1 MLQLNRPEAVALSP
15 GLTLYAIPTDR
26 FKTARLTVYT
36 VMRAD
41 KRLSPRISLLSRVL
55 GRGTEHYPRRS
66 LLNRRLDELYGT
78 VLDIGNSL
86 YGDNHVL
93 SFTVEPLDDAFLPRI
108 DRDMDLLCG
117 SLDVISQIMLH
128 PLRDPDGC
136 LCRDAVEKEK
146 QARRDDIIDRR
157 SRPDAYASDRMRVLL
172 YGDEPAGTYLLGEPD
187 DLMSIT
193 AEELTKLWQSWLKH
207 ARFEVFYVGQTPAG
221 DVADKWRTAFGDF
234 SPCPGQPLPTLL
246 HKAPTDVRRVDEE
259 RPLAQGKLYVCLTS
273 DIDPMREPEVM
284 AAAVL
289 MNELLGGMQGGALL
303 YRYVRGDLGL
313 CYYCDSGYYGS
324 KGVLVVSCGVG
335 AENRQAAEQAIHDC
349 IRRVADGDF
358 TEDDVRMAQASYMS
372 QCRRIPD
379 SASAL
384 ESVWFDSLI
393 NDRVTTDPCTR
404 MEQVLSAGRDDIIAA
419 AKRFRPDLVY
429 YLGGQD
435 GKEPAR
441 ENGGL

>member
-1 MLQLNRPEAVALSP
+1 MLQLNKPKAAALSP
-15 GLTLYAIPTDR
+15 GLTLYAIPSDR
-26 FKTARLTVYT
+26 FKTARLTVCS

-41 KRLSPRISLLSRVL
+41 KRLSPSLSLLSRVL
-55 GRGTEHYPRRS
+55 GRGTERYPRRS
-66 LLNRRLDELYGT
+66 LLNRRLDDLYGT
-78 VLDIGNSL
+78 ILDIGNSL

-108 DRDMDLLCG
+108 DRDMDLLGG

-136 LCRDAVEKEK
+136 LCREAVEKEK
-146 QARRDDIIDRR
+146 RARRDDIIDRR

-172 YGDEPAGTYLLGEPD
+172 YEDEPAGTYLLGEPD
-187 DLMSIT
+187 DVMSVT
-193 AEELTKLWQSWLKH
+193 AEELTELWQSWLTH
-207 ARFEVFYVGQTPAG
+207 TRFEVFYVGQTPAG
-221 DVADKWRTAFGDF
+221 AVADKWRASFGDF
-234 SPCPGQPLPTLL
+234 SPCPGPLLPTLL
-246 HKAPTDVRRVDEE
+246 HKAPAAVRRVDEV
-259 RPLAQGKLYVCLTS
+259 RPLAQGKLYVCMTS
-273 DIDPMREPEVM
+273 DIDPVREPETM

-289 MNELLGGMQGGALL
+289 MNELLGGMQGSLL
-303 YRYVRGDLGL
+303 FRHVREELGL
-313 CYYCDSGYYGS
+313 CYYCDSGYYAL
-324 KGVLVVSCGVG
+324 KGNLVISCGVG
-335 AENRQAAEQAIHDC
+335 AENRKAAEQAIHDC

-358 TEDDVRMAQASYMS
+358 TEDDVRMAHASYMS

-384 ESVWFDSLI
+384 ESVWFDSLTR
-393 NDRVTTDPCTR
+393 DRMTTDPCAR

-419 AKRFRPDLVY
+419 AKRFRPDTVY

-435 GKEPAR
+435 GEDPAR

>member
-1 MLQLNRPEAVALSP
+1 MLQLNRPESVALSP
-15 GLTLYAIPTDR
+15 GLNLYAIQTDR
-26 FKTARLTVYT
+26 FKTARLTVYS

-41 KRLSPRISLLSRVL
+41 KRLSPRLSLLSRVF
-55 GRGTEHYPRRS
+55 GRGTERYPRRS
-66 LLNRRLDELYGT
+66 LLNRRLDDLYGT
-78 VLDIGNSL
+78 ILDVGNSL

-108 DRDMDLLCG
+108 DRDMDLLGG

-136 LCRDAVEKEK
+136 ICRDAVEKEK
-146 QARRDDIIDRR
+146 RARCDDIIDKRT
-157 SRPDAYASDRMRVLL
+157 RPDAYASDRIRALL

-187 DLMSIT
+187 DIMSVT
-193 AEELTKLWQSWLKH
+193 AEELTELWQSWLKH

-246 HKAPTDVRRVDEE
+246 HKASADVRRVDET
-259 RPLAQGKLYVCLTS
+259 RPLAQGKLYVCMTS
-273 DIDPMREPEVM
+273 DIDPVHEPEVM

-289 MNELLGGMQGGALL
+289 MNELLGGMQGSLL
-303 YRYVRGDLGL
+303 FRHVRGDLGL
-313 CYYCDSGYYGS
+313 CYYCDSGYYAL
-324 KGVLVVSCGVG
+324 KGDLVISCGVG
-335 AENRQAAEQAIHDC
+335 AENRMAAEQAIHDC

-358 TEDDVRMAQASYMS
+358 TEDDVRMARASYMS

-379 SASAL
+379 SASAM

-393 NDRVTTDPCTR
+393 QDGMTTDPCVR
-404 MEQVLSAGRDDIIAA
+404 MEQVLSAGRDDVIAA

-435 GKEPAR
+435 GEGPDSG
-441 ENGGL
+441 NGGL